1 MKLNAYKNMRVQCCP
16 NFCLMQKNGE
26 LQSEK
31 GKRKKMRTQTKQEHF
46 TYTKTE

>member
-16 NFCLMQKNGE
+16 NFCLMQKNGA
-26 LQSEK
+26 LQSEN
-31 GKRKKMRTQTKQEHF
+31 GKRKEKTKQVHL